1 MGFSRQKN
9 TGVVCNALLPVIFP
23 TQGLNPSL
31 LQSPALEGRFFT
43 TSATWETQ
51 AATAPAKS
59 LQSCPTLCYPRDGS
73 PQAPPSLGFPRQEHW
88 SGLPCPSP
96 MHESEKWKWSR
107 SVMSDSSRPHG
118 LQPTRLSRPW
128 DFPAKST
135 GVGCHCLLW
144 EAQTGLS
151 SIQIGSLSLFTLA
164 NIQAHIKPLWRLSLL
179 TYVRLLY
186 HPMDNTFL
194 CPWNFPGNNTG
205 VGCHFLL
212 QGIFLVQ
219 GSNLHFL
226 QVHMANFIAS
236 GFWNPIT
243 MKGSWELNYVMRELC
258 FYFCC
263 ILVTEKRIIR
273 RQDGIRQTS

>member
-9 TGVVCNALLPVIFP
+9 SGVVCNALLQGIFP

-43 TSATWETQ
+43 TVATWEAQ
-51 AATAPAKS
+51 AAAAAAKS
-59 LQSCPTLCYPRDGS
+59 LQSCPTLCDPIDGS
-73 PQAPPSLGFPRQEHW
+73 PQAPPSLGFPKARILEW
-88 SGLPCPSP
+88 VAISFPNAW
-96 MHESEKWKWSR
+96 KWKVKWSC

-151 SIQIGSLSLFTLA
+151 SVQIGSLSLFTLA

-179 TYVRLLY
+179 SYVWLLY

-236 GFWNPIT
+236 GFWNRIT
-243 MKGSWELNYVMRELC
+243 LKGSWELNYIIRELR